1 MAQPKDGKL
10 ALNSTFKII
19 PFLVFSS
26 ICLLIAFQCMRYI
39 HYIASNEQSQISSPF
54 FVNFEVTG
62 LLEIFLFLLLGF
74 LCVKWLRLTH
84 VSEFGTNLWTMVSLT
99 FGLNA
104 LTYLVSRF
112 ADVPRMLSYY
122 IYWSMS
128 NPLWVPWYLS
138 EDCLR
143 IVFGL
148 TLLRI
153 VSYKITENKN
163 GKRFLELMIVCLASY
178 GLWGIVIVIDNL
190 MSLFLYITSYS
201 AQQSYIIFFV
211 INMVTTGLEHITFF
225 LVSIDVFRKKT
236 LSFHTICIAIFAIGV
251 AWLIKYVAAVPL
263 LIYQYQITNPYATDI
278 FMMTVSPIIVFVS
291 SVTGVAAFVLAIA
304 VSYSLLK
311 GERKKKMFRLILI
324 SVFLFAASNLISD
337 TFLVFYNSV
346 SLITQSGTFFD
357 LNSGLYVNLPY
368 RLINL
373 AIDFSLLTIGLLL
386 KERSM
391 KMEEKFI

>member
-1 MAQPKDGKL
+1 MAQPKYEKL
-10 ALNSTFKII
+10 VLNSTIKII

-39 HYIASNEQSQISSPF
+39 HYIASNEQNQILSPF
-54 FVNFEVTG
+54 FVNFKVTG
-62 LLEIFLFLLLGF
+62 LLAIFLFLLLGF
-74 LCVKWLRLTH
+74 LCIKWLRLTH

-112 ADVPRMLSYY
+112 ANVPRMLSYY
-122 IYWSMS
+122 ISWSMT
-128 NPLWVPWYLS
+128 NPSWVPWYLS
-138 EDCLR
+138 EDCLV
-143 IVFGL
+143 IIFGL

-163 GKRFLELMIVCLASY
+163 GKRLLGLMIVCLASY
-178 GLWGIVIVIDNL
+178 GLMGITIVIDNL
-190 MSLFLYITSYS
+190 TSLFLYITSYS
-201 AQQSYIIFFV
+201 MQQLYIIFFL

-225 LVSIDVFRKKT
+225 LISIDVFRKKT
-236 LSFHTICIAIFAIGV
+236 LSFHTICIAILATGV
-251 AWLIKYVAAVPL
+251 AWLLQYVAVVPL
-263 LIYQYQITNPYATDI
+263 IIYQHQTTNPYATDI
-278 FMMTVSPIIVFVS
+278 FMMTASSIIGFVS
-291 SVTGVAAFVLAIA
+291 SVTGIVAFVLAIA

-311 GERKKKMFRLILI
+311 GKREKKMFRLILI

-357 LNSGLYVNLPY
+357 LNSELYVSLPY

-386 KERSM
+386 KERIVN
-391 KMEEKFI
+391 MEEKFI